1 MISENYIESKNG
13 HPFQKDDF
21 KTISDFVNKY
31 DQLYAELKKLEDHV
45 QKVVAL
51 QGDLVKE
58 LEGTRNAE
66 LQWFVNLSEKS
77 GVEISELKKL
87 AAAWASD
94 NRSETF
100 YP

>member
-1 MISENYIESKNG
+1 MISENYTESKNG
-13 HPFQKDDF
+13 YPFQNNDF
-21 KTISDFVNKY
+21 ETISDFVNKY

-58 LEGTRNAE
+58 LESTRKVE
-66 LQWFVNLSEKS
+66 FQWFVNLSEKS
-77 GVEISELKKL
+77 GIEISELKKL
-87 AAAWASD
+87 AAAWASE
-94 NRSETF
+94 NQSETF